1 MDFVDGETHWER
13 DLMIAHRII
22 APILKN
28 HDQGI
33 VLWRFHRRAAKDD
46 TGHQFSFIFYSGAE
60 QAEAINRQVTD
71 VPLLASMLS
80 NQLVREVLVD
90 RVDNNTRPNIADTSD
105 SQWSPVMQAAWPYY
119 IMGVS
124 RMWLEMIDQFSKQM
138 GIADPTD
145 LGLLTAHY
153 TAVND
158 EVTTIWQQESYH
170 ALFHHLNAIYGYRP
184 MIYWEKRLKTF

>member
-1 MDFVDGETHWER
+1 M
-13 DLMIAHRII
+13 
-22 APILKN
+22 
-28 HDQGI
+28 
-33 VLWRFHRRAAKDD
+33 
-46 TGHQFSFIFYSGAE
+46 
-60 QAEAINRQVTD
+60 TD